1 MSDSTFIRLRLVI
14 IGLLIFSGLIVVQL
28 LRLEFGGDS
37 VAYLRDLS
45 ATMSQYQRE
54 FAPERGYIY
63 DRDGELLAGND
74 VQYELG
80 LSPAYVVDPKGVAR
94 VLSEILGRSVTELEL
109 LAQSQRPYELLARP
123 LSAELGGRIK
133 QLQAEGEVNLGGVNL
148 VPLPHRVYP
157 GKVLGA
163 QTLGFVGY
171 NTEGRQAGY
180 FGVEGY
186 YNNVLAGR
194 AVQGTQWV
202 VPFDVQ
208 PVPVPDQGAHLHLTI
223 DRDIQFLTEGVLR
236 NAVEVYGADG
246 GSIVI
251 MDPRNGE
258 ILAMASWPTYDP
270 NQYATNPP
278 GNPQNPAVSGQ
289 YEPGSTFKVLTL
301 AAALDSGMVE
311 PTSPF
316 YDRGYIEVGGIPIR
330 NWNGG
335 TWGATDMTGCMEHSL
350 NVCMAYLSTQMGPG
364 TFYNYMSAFGIG
376 QTLNVDL
383 AAEARGRLKVPGD
396 SDWFASDLGTN
407 SFGQGVATTPLQLVA
422 AVSAVAN
429 NGVLMQPHILR
440 QVQTGDRLFTT
451 QPQVLGRPI
460 RPETAQA
467 VNEILA
473 TALERGEGKGATI
486 PGYRLAGKTGTAQ
499 IPVAGGYDPTRTIAS
514 FIGWGPVDD
523 PRFVVLVKLDRPR
536 TSIWGSDTAAPTFG
550 ALVRRLVVLMDI
562 PPDAVRRTLGT
573 R

>member
-1 MSDSTFIRLRLVI
+1 MNDSTFIRLRLVI
-14 IGLLIFSGLIVVQL
+14 IGLLVFSGLIVIQL

-37 VAYLRDLS
+37 VTYLRDLS

-94 VLSEILGRSVTELEL
+94 VLSEILGRSVVELEL
-109 LAQSQRPYELLARP
+109 LTQSQRPYELLARP
-123 LSAELGGRIK
+123 LSADLGARIK
-133 QLQAEGEVNLGGVNL
+133 QLQAEGTVNLGGVNL

-157 GKVLGA
+157 GNVLGA

-171 NTEGRQAGY
+171 NSDGRQTGY

-186 YNNVLAGR
+186 YNNVLAGK

-208 PVPVPDQGAHLHLTI
+208 PDPVPDQGSHLHLTL

-246 GSIVI
+246 GSILV
-251 MDPRNGE
+251 MDPRTGE
-258 ILAMASWPTYDP
+258 ILAMASWPTYNP
-270 NQYATNPP
+270 NDYATNPP
-278 GNPQNPAVSGQ
+278 GNPQNPVVSGQ

-301 AAALDSGMVE
+301 AAAIDSGVVE

-316 YDRGYIEVGGIPIR
+316 YDRGFIEVGGIPIR

-335 TWGATDMTGCMEHSL
+335 AWGATDMTGCMEHSL
-350 NVCMAYLSTQMGPG
+350 NVCMAYLSTQMGPS
-364 TFYNYMSAFGIG
+364 TFYNYMRAFGMG
-376 QTLNVDL
+376 QALNVDL

-396 SDWFASDLGTN
+396 PDWFESDLGTN
-407 SFGQGVATTPLQLVA
+407 AFGQGVATTPLQLVA

-429 NGVLMQPHILR
+429 NGVLMQPHMLR
-440 QVQTGDRLFTT
+440 QVQTGGRLFTT

-467 VNEILA
+467 VSNILA
-473 TALERGEGKGATI
+473 VALERGEGKGAAV

-499 IPVAGGYDPTRTIAS
+499 IPVPGGYDSSRTIAS
-514 FIGWGPVDD
+514 FVGWGPVDD
-523 PRFVVLVKLDRPR
+523 PRFVVLVKLDRPS

-550 ALVRRLVVLMDI
+550 ALVRRLVVLMNI
-562 PPDAVRRTLGT
+562 PPDDVRRTLGA

>member
-14 IGLLIFSGLIVVQL
+14 IGLLVFSGLIVIQL

-45 ATMSQYQRE
+45 TTMSQYQRE

-94 VLSEILGRSVTELEL
+94 ALSEILGRSVVELEL

-123 LSAELGGRIK
+123 LSAELGARIK
-133 QLQAEGEVNLGGVNL
+133 QLQAEGDVNLGGVNL
-148 VPLPHRVYP
+148 TPLPHRVYP

-163 QTLGFVGY
+163 QALGFVGY
-171 NTEGRQAGY
+171 NADGRQTGY

-186 YNNVLAGR
+186 YNNVLAGK

-208 PVPVPDQGAHLHLTI
+208 PVPVPDQGAHLHLTL

-246 GSIVI
+246 GSIIVL
-251 MDPRNGE
+251 DPRNGE
-258 ILAMASWPTYDP
+258 ILALASWPTYDP
-270 NQYATNPP
+270 NLYATNPP

-301 AAALDSGMVE
+301 AAAIDSGVVE

-316 YDRGYIEVGGIPIR
+316 YDRGFIEVGGIPIR

-335 TWGATDMTGCMEHSL
+335 AWGATDMTGCMQYSL
-350 NVCMAYLSTQMGPG
+350 NVCMAYLSTQMGPS
-364 TFYNYMSAFGIG
+364 TFYGYMRAFGFG
-376 QTLNVDL
+376 QSLNVDL
-383 AAEARGRLKVPGD
+383 AAEARGRLKAPGD
-396 SDWFASDLGTN
+396 SDWFESDLGTN
-407 SFGQGVATTPLQLVA
+407 SFGQGVAVTPLQLVA
-422 AVSAVAN
+422 AIGAVAN

-467 VNEILA
+467 VTDILA
-473 TALERGEGKGATI
+473 VALERGEGKGAAV

-499 IPVAGGYDPTRTIAS
+499 IPVPGGYDPSRTIAS
-514 FIGWGPVDD
+514 FVGWGPVDD

-550 ALVRRLVVLMDI
+550 SLVRRLVVLMDI
-562 PPDAVRRTLGT
+562 PPDDVRRALGA